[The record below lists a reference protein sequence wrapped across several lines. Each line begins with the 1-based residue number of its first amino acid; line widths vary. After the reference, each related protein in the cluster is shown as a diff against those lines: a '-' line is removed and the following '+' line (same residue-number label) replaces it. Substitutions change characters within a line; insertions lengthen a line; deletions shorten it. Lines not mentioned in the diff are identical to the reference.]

1 MGGIKGVEVRGT
13 SIRIIFTLDGKQYK
27 ERLTVNG
34 KAMLP
39 TAPNLKYAARIAN
52 EVRRKIE
59 LGVFSWTEYFP
70 DSNQAQVSKPTT
82 FGKLADMWLDTKRNL
97 VPGTLTGYANSIEM
111 WKRMF
116 GKDTHIDKITHQ
128 VLASKIGGYP
138 WSSAQT
144 VNNYL
149 ITLRGIMEFEYHGQ
163 KAWQNPMIGI
173 KNFKKV
179 RTLPDPLTP
188 DERDLVLGR
197 LKEKVDQRVYAY
209 FLFAFYT
216 GMRPEEIIALQW
228 GDIDFRMEK
237 ARVARVKTHHGAE
250 RKGSKTHSERDVD
263 LVSKALESL
272 AIMKPYTFMKSDYIF
287 ENPTTGK
294 PWADEQ
300 QQRNLYWKPALRHL
314 GVRYRRP
321 YNTRHTY
328 ATVALMAGVK
338 PAYIAQ
344 QLGHA
349 NSKMVHE
356 VYARWIEEAD
366 KGAEK
371 LALKRAF
378 GDEQIIPKLSQNS
391 SGSS

>member
-13 SIRIIFTLDGKQYK
+13 SIRVVFTLSGKQYK

-34 KAMLP
+34 KALAP
-39 TAPNLKYAARIAN
+39 SSPNLKYATRIA
-52 EVRRKIE
+52 EEIRRKID
-59 LGVFSWTEYFP
+59 LGAFNWVDYFP
-70 DSNQAQVSKPTT
+70 DSKHAQSSSPST
-82 FGKLADMWLDTKRNL
+82 FGGLADMWLDTKRHL
-97 VPGTLTGYANSIEM
+97 VAGTVAGYKNSVEM

-116 GKDTHIDKITHQ
+116 GADTPIEKITHQ
-128 VLASKIGGYP
+128 LLASKIGGYP
-138 WSSAQT
+138 WPSAQT

-149 ITLRGIMEFEYHGQ
+149 ISLRGIMDFEYRGQ
-163 KAWQNPMIGI
+163 KAWQNPMLGI
-173 KNFKKV
+173 KNLRKV
-179 RTLPDPLTP
+179 RTLPDPFTP
-188 DERDLVLGR
+188 DERDLILDR
-197 LKEKVDQRVYAY
+197 IKEKYDTRAYAY

-216 GMRPEEIIALQW
+216 GMRPEEMISLQW
-228 GDIDFRMEK
+228 ADIDFLQEK
-237 ARVARVKTHHGAE
+237 ARVARVKTFHGSE
-250 RKGSKTHSERDVD
+250 RKGSKTHKERDID
-263 LVSKALESL
+263 LVDKALEAL
-272 AIMKPYTFMKSDYIF
+272 ELMKPFTFMKDGCVF
-287 ENPTTGK
+287 ENPSTARD
-294 PWADEQ
+294 WADEQ

-314 GVRYRRP
+314 GIRYRRP

-371 LALKRAF
+371 YALKRAF
-378 GDEQIIPKLSQNS
+378 AKAEISPNLSQNS
-391 SGSS
+391 DEAA